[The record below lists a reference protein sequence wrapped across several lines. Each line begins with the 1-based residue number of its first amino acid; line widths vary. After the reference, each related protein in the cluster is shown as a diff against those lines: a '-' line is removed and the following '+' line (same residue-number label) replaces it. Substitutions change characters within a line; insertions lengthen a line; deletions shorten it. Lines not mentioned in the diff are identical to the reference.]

1 MRTLT
6 EKAKEKL
13 AQVMNTDKFIGRDYL
28 LAVLACILLDSK
40 KRNELRT
47 TEVEQLSTVS
57 VLANAYNCEFSIR
70 QYDLYG
76 ISRHVASIVY
86 EFQKEFEEINT
97 QQQID
102 WLFDKVEALA
112 SNLENISNFKVLRAI
127 RNLEIANEELAKE
140 VEALENAVLVE
151 EAEKTAE
158 TAQILGLP
166 VLKGTP
172 KQVEWAERIR
182 KRCLETMSEK
192 ELGRG
197 LKSEKASYWIEKYK
211 HVLPPRK

>member
-6 EKAKEKL
+6 EKTKEKL
-13 AQVMNTDKFIGRDYL
+13 AKITKTEKFIGRDYL
-28 LAVLACILLDSK
+28 LAVLACILLNSS
-40 KRNELRT
+40 KRNELRAD
-47 TEVEQLSTVS
+47 EVKELAQVS
-57 VLANAYNCEFSIR
+57 VLANAYSCDFSIR
-70 QYDLYG
+70 DYEVYC
-76 ISRHVASIVY
+76 ISRKTAGIVF
-86 EFQKEFEEINT
+86 EFQKQFEEVNS
-97 QQQID
+97 QQQVD
-102 WLFDKVEALA
+102 WLFDKVEELA
-112 SNLENISNFKVLRAI
+112 SNLENISNFKVLKAI
-127 RNLEIANEELAKE
+127 RNLEIANEELVKE

-151 EAEKTAE
+151 QAEKTSE

-192 ELGRG
+192 EIGRG

-211 HVLPPRK
+211 HVLPPRR

>member
-6 EKAKEKL
+6 LATKEKL

-76 ISRHVASIVY
+76 ISRNVASIVY

-112 SNLENISNFKVLRAI
+112 SNLENISTSKYCGLFAI
-127 RNLEIANEELAKE
+127 
-140 VEALENAVLVE
+140 
-151 EAEKTAE
+151 
-158 TAQILGLP
+158 
-166 VLKGTP
+166 LKSQT
-172 KQVEWAERIR
+172 KSLR
-182 KRCLETMSEK
+182 KR
-192 ELGRG
+192 
-197 LKSEKASYWIEKYK
+197 LK
-211 HVLPPRK
+211 R

>member
-6 EKAKEKL
+6 LATKEKL
-13 AQVMNTDKFIGRDYL
+13 SKIMNTDKFIGRDHL
-28 LAVLACILLDSK
+28 LAVLACILLNSS
-40 KRNELRT
+40 KRNELRVE
-47 TEVEQLSTVS
+47 EVKELTQVS
-57 VLANAYNCEFSIR
+57 VLAKAYSCEFNIR
-70 QYDLYG
+70 EYALYG
-76 ISRHVASIVY
+76 ISRKTAGIVY
-86 EFQKEFEEINT
+86 EFQKGFEEMNT

-102 WLFDKVEALA
+102 WLFDKVEELV
-112 SNLENISNFKVLRAI
+112 SCLESISNFKVLKAI

-211 HVLPPRK
+211 NVLPPRR